1 MRSSRNIKVKH
12 SKSLK
17 EAIGNIDLDLI
28 VQEAMYGF
36 IMALTFTTA
45 VQFGLM
51 HFDSRAQLLGAI
63 VAMNFV
69 WGSIDM
75 YIFYHMDVNL
85 QHRQLNLLREL
96 SVSSDR
102 ESYRKRMY
110 EELGGTIFDSA
121 DEESKQEAVDVLI
134 NCEPEDLTAIVKDR
148 RWMVLNSVAAFLVT
162 LATVIPFLICLDFI
176 ADLRQAL
183 MWSMVSASI
192 CLFGVGYFLAPY
204 QRFSGRIGTAA
215 LITVSALLLTLF
227 AAYLGG

>member
-12 SKSLK
+12 SKTLK
-17 EAIGNIDLDLI
+17 EAVGNIDLDLV

-51 HFDSRAQLLGAI
+51 HFDSRARLLGAI

-75 YIFYHMDVNL
+75 YIFYQMDVNL

-102 ESYRKRMY
+102 EAYRERMY
-110 EELGGTIFDSA
+110 EELGGTIFDAA
-121 DEESKQEAVDVLI
+121 DEESKQEAVDVLV
-134 NCEPEDLTAIVKDR
+134 NCEPEDIAGIVKDR
-148 RWMVLNSVAAFLVT
+148 RWMILNSVAAFLVT
-162 LATVIPFLICLDFI
+162 LATVIPFLLCLGLI

-183 MWSMVSASI
+183 MWSMASASI
-192 CLFGVGYFLAPY
+192 CLFFVGYFLAPY
-204 QRFSGRIGTAA
+204 QSLRGRIGTAV
-215 LITVSALLLTLF
+215 LITVSALLLTVF